1 MITSKNRAIL
11 QSEMSFFCTST
22 RHFTTICISPLSCL
36 RLSLLHA
43 RDDIYDGNLLFDSEA
58 RRNEF
63 HYFVEL

>member
-22 RHFTTICISPLSCL
+22 RHFTTMYMYIAVVL
-36 RLSLLHA
+36 RLSLQYA
-43 RDDIYDGNLLFDSEA
+43 RDDIYDRNLLFDSEA